1 MKYKR
6 RIYLINPNF
15 QIKFSLLITLFLL
28 GVTIIYP
35 YTIYQ
40 IIDNISTQLPD
51 TAGTIVEKKNDILLT
66 LAGWQVG
73 YSLIVFSACIFFSH
87 KIAGPLY
94 KLNLSLKKITEMDS
108 LETLSFR
115 KGDYF
120 SELET
125 SYNNAVETIRKSRS
139 QDFEQLS
146 EIRSYLA
153 NLALIVPED
162 KKIVLSEINK
172 KINEINERYQDQR

>member
-1 MKYKR
+1 MNYKR
-6 RIYLINPNF
+6 RIYLINPKF
-15 QIKFSLLITLFLL
+15 QIKFSLLITVFLL

-40 IIDNISTQLPD
+40 IINNISAQLGD
-51 TAGTIVEKKNDILLT
+51 KAGLIVERKDDIFMT
-66 LAGWQVG
+66 LAGWQIG

-87 KIAGPLY
+87 KIAGPVY
-94 KLNLSLKKITEMDS
+94 KLNLYLKKITEMDS
-108 LETLSFR
+108 LETVSFR

-120 SELET
+120 MELEK
-125 SYNNAVETIRKSRS
+125 SYNDAVETIRRSRT

-146 EIRSYLA
+146 EIKSYLA
-153 NLALIVPED
+153 NLSLIVPED

-172 KINEINERYQDQR
+172 KINEINRRYQDQR

>member
-1 MKYKR
+1 MNYKR
-6 RIYLINPNF
+6 RIYLINPKF
-15 QIKFSLLITLFLL
+15 QIKFSLLITIFLL
-28 GVTIIYP
+28 GVTLIYP

-40 IIDNISTQLPD
+40 IINNISAQLGD
-51 TAGTIVEKKNDILLT
+51 KAGTIVERKEEIFMT

-94 KLNLSLKKITEMDS
+94 KLNLFLKKITELDS

-120 SELET
+120 TELEA
-125 SYNNAVETIRKSRS
+125 SYDNAVETIRKSRT

-146 EIRSYLA
+146 EIKLYLS
-153 NLALIVPED
+153 NLALIVPDD